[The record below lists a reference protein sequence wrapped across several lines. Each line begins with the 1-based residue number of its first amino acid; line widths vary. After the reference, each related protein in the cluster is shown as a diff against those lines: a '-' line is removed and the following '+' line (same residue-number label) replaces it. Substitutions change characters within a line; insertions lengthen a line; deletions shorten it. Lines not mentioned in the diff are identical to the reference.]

1 METYP
6 SICIPRANIIE
17 SSEVKTILEKL
28 FGKATI
34 DRVDVVP
41 CKDVPQHCKIFIHMK
56 YWPEDNNISN
66 LRNRLINGNCINIVV
81 RSDAPYQGL
90 RGDAPYQG
98 LRGDAPYQGLRGDA
112 PYQGLRGDASYQ
124 GLRGDA
130 PYQGLKGDAPYFWKC
145 FMSRL
150 PKPKL
155 K

>member
-17 SSEVKTILEKL
+17 SGEVKIILEKL

-34 DRVDVVP
+34 ERIDIVP
-41 CKDVPQHCKIFIHMK
+41 SKDVPEYCKIFIHMK
-56 YWPEDNNISN
+56 YWPDDNINMIN
-66 LRNRLINGNCINIVV
+66 LRNALLDGNCANIV
-81 RSDAPYQGL
+81 YKNYL
-90 RGDAPYQG
+90 
-98 LRGDAPYQGLRGDA
+98 
-112 PYQGLRGDASYQ
+112 
-124 GLRGDA
+124 
-130 PYQGLKGDAPYFWKC
+130 FWKC